1 MFRNSVIQSGFKEED
16 KVAWLGADYMEK
28 SNTEKTNLP
37 EMRVQYRNE
46 CFAEEHDILSKL
58 TAPNIH
64 FSHSM
69 PHYMGLDY
77 SAMLEYNTRNSA
89 ANAETLATIPLL
101 REAYA
106 LRAKYEASWVL
117 RTHDERYGWPAVTAR
132 SEHAFSLVNG
142 VYNVYE
148 SRDVLCSNDET
159 ELATVRCDTC
169 GRSFCRECFYVLH
182 KAPSKKG
189 HRFTEHPP
197 QRPLYRPIPFKE
209 FVTDCNRLAAICEM
223 GPCRTLCWKRNHI
236 LEKKFHFHRLLNEKL
251 EDSVAKRSGADFYNV
266 TKVDNH
272 VHINR
277 MMTAPCLLEFI
288 KHKLETE
295 PDTVVFKS
303 LSVPAA
309 PQIVPSLIT
318 SNNSGSG
325 QQHGG
330 LLSPRTSALA
340 AIAAA
345 TGTGKVRE
353 EKNVEMKD
361 VTLRELFRVLGVE
374 ADSLNLDALS
384 VQADNTT
391 LMRFDKLVRKYN
403 PFGKKELQRVLLSMR
418 NDIQGRFLA
427 ELLLRTTFN
436 PEKVDPSIKL
446 ETRVSIYGSDPGEVE
461 EVSHFMVRFGLLSP
475 RNRWVIQIPRT
486 LPLLFERN
494 GIKNFG
500 QVLKSIFRK
509 AFDFI

>member
-1 MFRNSVIQSGFKEED
+1 MN
-16 KVAWLGADYMEK
+16 K
-28 SNTEKTNLP
+28 SNSEKTNLP

-46 CFAEEHDILSKL
+46 CFAEEHAILSKL
-58 TAPNIH
+58 TAANIH

-77 SAMLEYNTRNSA
+77 STMLEYNTRNSA

-106 LRAKYEASWVL
+106 LRAKYEASWVV
-117 RTHDERYGWPAVTAR
+117 RTNEERYNWPAVTTR

-169 GRSFCRECFYVLH
+169 GRSFCKECFYVLH
-182 KAPSKKG
+182 KAPSKKS
-189 HRFTEHPP
+189 HHFTEHPP

-223 GPCRTLCWKRNHI
+223 GPCRTLCWRRNHI

-251 EDSVAKRSGADFYNV
+251 EDSVAKKSGADFYNV

-277 MMTAPCLLEFI
+277 MMTAPRLLDFI
-288 KHKLETE
+288 KLKLETD
-295 PDTVVFKS
+295 PDTVVFKN
-303 LSVPAA
+303 LSVAAA
-309 PQIVPSLIT
+309 PQIISR
-318 SNNSGSG
+318 GSIASP
-325 QQHGG
+325 QHA

-345 TGTGKVRE
+345 TPGGASKSKKKPQRGGE
-353 EKNVEMKD
+353 GAEGEGADDNMVEMKD
-361 VTLRELFRVLGVE
+361 VTLKELFRVLGIE
-374 ADSLNLDALS
+374 SDSLNLDALS
-384 VQADNTT
+384 VQTDNTT
-391 LMRFDKLVRKYN
+391 FMRFDKLVHKYN
-403 PFGKKELQRVLLSMR
+403 PFGKKELQRVFLSMH
-418 NDIQGRFLA
+418 NDIEGRFLA
-427 ELLLRTTFN
+427 ELLKQTAFN
-436 PEKVDPSIKL
+436 PEKADPSIKL
-446 ETRVSIYGSDPGEVE
+446 ETRVSIYGSGPTEVE
-461 EVSHFMVRFGLLSP
+461 EVAHFMLRFGLLSP
-475 RNRWVIQIPRT
+475 RNRWIIQIPRT

-500 QVLKSIFRK
+500 QVLMSKKNNFFKYIR
-509 AFDFI
+509 A